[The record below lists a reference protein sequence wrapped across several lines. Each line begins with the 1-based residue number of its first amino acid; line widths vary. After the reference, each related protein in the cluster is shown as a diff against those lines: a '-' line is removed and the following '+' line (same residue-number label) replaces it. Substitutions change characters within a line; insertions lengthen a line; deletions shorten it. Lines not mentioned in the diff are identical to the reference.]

1 MKAALLAA
9 ALAVAV
15 SGCVAALPPVPSLRP
30 SAAPPPAP
38 GPRPSAAPIPPGG
51 RVLTAFGINNG
62 PPGFSL
68 PASTRGIIDIDDPKV
83 VTLIIS
89 VPEADQVGDYLRAN
103 LPGQGYRISGEAP
116 GSLVF
121 EGPGYRGALTSSGEV
136 TALTLRRTG

>member
-1 MKAALLAA
+1 MRALLAA
-9 ALAVAV
+9 VVLVIAAA
-15 SGCVAALPPVPSLRP
+15 GCAAAPLPVPS
-30 SAAPPPAP
+30 
-38 GPRPSAAPIPPGG
+38 PRQSLAPIPPDG
-51 RVLTAFGINNG
+51 RPLAAFGINNG

-68 PASTRGIIDIDDPKV
+68 PASTRGVIDIDDPKV

-89 VPEADQVGDYLRAN
+89 APEASLVSDYLRAN

-121 EGPGYRGALTSSGEV
+121 EGPGYRGALTSSGDV